1 MKPWQPSFYSAP
13 RNKRDRHD
21 DKGKGANSIP
31 YFDMLSMTTGTDKP
45 DNSIL
50 KNLNKNILKLVL
62 TTDELFYFG
71 EYLPQ

>member
-1 MKPWQPSFYSAP
+1 
-13 RNKRDRHD
+13 
-21 DKGKGANSIP
+21 
-31 YFDMLSMTTGTDKP
+31 MLSMTTGTDKP

-50 KNLNKNILKLVL
+50 KNLNENILKLVL